1 MKKIV
6 ILMLF
11 VITSCGYQPLYKANK
26 GVSDLKIQNVE
37 LLGDVKISK
46 EILSSLPIVLVNNDK
61 TLNSLNIDSDVRII
75 EVSKNSKGQVT
86 SYRTTLTVKLKVLD
100 SKNNIIDEKIS
111 QREFSYNTDQNKFK
125 LKEYQSKIQKNLI
138 KSIIEDIIIYLN
150 YS

>member
-1 MKKIV
+1 MKKII
-6 ILMLF
+6 ILILF

-26 GVSDLKIQNVE
+26 GVGDLKIQNVK

-46 EILSSLPIVLVNNDK
+46 EILSSLPFVLVNNDK

>member
-1 MKKIV
+1 MKKIIV
-6 ILMLF
+6 LLLF
-11 VITSCGYQPLYKANK
+11 IITSCGYQPLYKANK
-26 GVSDLKIQNVE
+26 GVNNLKIQNVE
-37 LLGDVKISK
+37 LLGNVKVSK
-46 EILSSLPIVLVNNDK
+46 EILSNLPFILVNNDK
-61 TLNSLNIDSDVRII
+61 TLNNLNIDSDVKII

-100 SKNNIIDEKIS
+100 NKNNIINEKIS

-138 KSIIEDIIIYLN
+138 KSIIEDLIIHLN

>member
-1 MKKIV
+1 
-6 ILMLF
+6 MLF

-125 LKEYQSKIQKNLI
+125 LKKYQSKIQKNLI

>member
-1 MKKIV
+1 
-6 ILMLF
+6 MLF

-26 GVSDLKIQNVE
+26 GVDDLKIQNVE

-46 EILSSLPIVLVNNDK
+46 KVLSSLPIVLVNNDK